1 MILKAPFRLPSSFL
15 PAFGYQGG
23 RRFVALFWEP
33 CGDEACYH
41 DGQNYACGSCD
52 NWLFLDF
59 IRRPDVRRWLDEN
72 GIHLG
77 SSDETAQHWLIVDA
91 STDNLYAAP
100 RQDARAILLRQE
112 LSEQANGDER

>member
-15 PAFGYQGG
+15 PAFGYQSG
-23 RRFVALFWEP
+23 RKFVALFWEP

-41 DGQNYACGSCD
+41 DGKSYACGSCD

-59 IRRPDVRRWLDEN
+59 IRQPDVRRWLDEN

-91 STDNLYAAP
+91 LTGDLYAAP
-100 RQDARAILLRQE
+100 RQDARVILLRQA
-112 LSEQANGDER
+112 LSEQSR

>member
-15 PAFGYQGG
+15 LAFGYQSG

-59 IRRPDVRRWLDEN
+59 IRRPDVLCWLDEN

-77 SSDETAQHWLIVDA
+77 SSEETAQHWLIVDA
-91 STDNLYAAP
+91 LTDDLYAAP
-100 RQDARAILLRQE
+100 RQDARAILVGQE
-112 LSEQANGDER
+112 LSE